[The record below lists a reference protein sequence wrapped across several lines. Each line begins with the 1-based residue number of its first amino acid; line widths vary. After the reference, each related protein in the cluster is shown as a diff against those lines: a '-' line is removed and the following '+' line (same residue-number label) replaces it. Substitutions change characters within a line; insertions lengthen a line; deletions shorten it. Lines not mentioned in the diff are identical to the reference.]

1 MGTCCRGM
9 RDGVCGYNAGDA
21 MSLSEI
27 IPLVVVFAMLV
38 VWGIKKLIKSKNN
51 KK

>member
-21 MSLSEI
+21 MNLSEI
-27 IPLVVVFAMLV
+27 IPPCR
-38 VWGIKKLIKSKNN
+38 GICDVHYAGGLCCLSGVMGD
-51 KK
+51 

>member
-1 MGTCCRGM
+1 MH
-9 RDGVCGYNAGDA
+9 NKPNI
-21 MSLSEI
+21 SEI
-27 IPLVVVFAMLV
+27 IPIVVVFAMLV